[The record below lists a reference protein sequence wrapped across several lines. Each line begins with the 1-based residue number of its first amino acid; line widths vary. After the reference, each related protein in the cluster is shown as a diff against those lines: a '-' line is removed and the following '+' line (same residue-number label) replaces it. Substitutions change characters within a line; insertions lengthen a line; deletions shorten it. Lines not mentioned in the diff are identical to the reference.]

1 MRQLLK
7 RLAIAFLLLLVAGIA
22 LILLATDER
31 ALVDRGEAISPD
43 SVAQAK
49 RLLANN
55 DPRRQQ
61 AGEIRTVTIPA
72 ALIDEATNYVA
83 SRYLHGRGSFSQ
95 TESNGDIWI
104 SVAVPGKRFLNLRT
118 RIQAID
124 GLPKITQAQL
134 GSLELPTTLVEF
146 VIARMVATY
155 GYDKEWQLAAKA
167 IQKIAFEPNA
177 GTISVTYIWEPMILD
192 RARAVAMQ
200 EDDVKRLHTA
210 QTSLAAL
217 VAHRATGSRI
227 TLAEILEAIIPV
239 TGGDTFKQG
248 RAGLL
253 VLASLMAGK
262 DLAALVPAAKGWPR
276 VRWVHVTLAGRHD
289 LAQHFLISATLAA
302 WAGEPVAD
310 AIGLYKEL
318 EDARHGSG
326 FSFIDLAADRAGTR
340 FGTIL
345 IKDPERLIDTM
356 KNNFGDDQL
365 LPPVADLPE
374 FLHQREFERQFE
386 NRESTAFQAMQ
397 VEIEHRLD
405 TLSLYR

>member
-7 RLAIAFLLLLVAGIA
+7 RLAIAFLLLLVAGVA
-22 LILLATDER
+22 LVLLATDER

-49 RLLANN
+49 RLLAAN

-61 AGEIRTVTIPA
+61 AGEVRTVTIPA

-83 SRYLHGRGSFSQ
+83 SRYLNGRGSFSQ
-95 TESNGDIWI
+95 TESNGDIWTSI
-104 SVAVPGKRFLNLRT
+104 AVPGKRFLNLRT

-124 GLPKITQAQL
+124 GLPIITQAQL

-177 GTISVTYIWEPMILD
+177 GTISVTYIWEPLILD

-200 EDDVKRLHTA
+200 EDDVKRLRIA

-217 VAHRATGSRI
+217 VAHRATGSQI

-345 IKDPERLIDTM
+345 IKDPERLIDAM

-365 LPPVADLPE
+365 FPPVADLPE

-386 NRESTAFQAMQ
+386 SRESTAFQAMQ
-397 VEIEHRLD
+397 VEIERRLD
-405 TLSLYR
+405 TLALYR

>member
-7 RLAIAFLLLLVAGIA
+7 WLAIAFLLLLVTGVA
-22 LILLATDER
+22 LILVATDNQ

-61 AGEIRTVTIPA
+61 AGDIRTVTIPA

-95 TESNGDIWI
+95 TENNGDIRTSI
-104 SVAVPGKRFLNLRT
+104 AIPGNRFLNLST
-118 RIQAID
+118 RIQAIN
-124 GLPKITQAQL
+124 GQPKITQAKL
-134 GSLELPTTLVEF
+134 GSLELPTTLVEIA
-146 VIARMVATY
+146 IARMVAAF
-155 GYDKEWQLAAKA
+155 GYDKEWQLAANA
-167 IQKIAFEPNA
+167 IQNIAFDPNA
-177 GTISVTYIWEPMILD
+177 GTIYVTYIWEPMILD

-217 VAHRATGSRI
+217 VAHRATGSQI

-276 VRWVHVTLAGRHD
+276 VRWVNVTLARRHD

-318 EDARHGSG
+318 EDARDGSG
-326 FSFIDLAADRAGTR
+326 FSFIDLTADRAGTR

-356 KNNFGDDQL
+356 KSKLSDEQL

-374 FLHQREFERQFE
+374 SLHKDEFERRFGS
-386 NRESTAFQAMQ
+386 RESPAFLAMQ
-397 VEIEHRLD
+397 AEIERRLD
-405 TLSLYR
+405 TLALYR